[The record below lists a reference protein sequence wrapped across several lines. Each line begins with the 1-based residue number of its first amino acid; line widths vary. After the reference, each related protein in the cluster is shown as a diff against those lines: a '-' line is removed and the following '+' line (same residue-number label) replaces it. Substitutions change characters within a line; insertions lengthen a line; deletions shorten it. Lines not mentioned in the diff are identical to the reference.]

1 MLKSLWIK
9 FLILLLGVSIIALSS
24 ALVLR
29 ELMIKDFREYLEGE
43 LEDRVYWVMADI
55 EGTYEKHSKWEK
67 TTIAEDVVWA
77 LMLGL
82 EIKIKDAEGNIV
94 MDTEK
99 AVSALSPLIKRRVM
113 SVSNFT
119 QAENQNAFQPYPLFL
134 KGKDIGT
141 LEVRFLRT
149 GKESIF
155 IKRSNRF
162 LLFSLFALGG
172 LAIVLS
178 IIFSR
183 KLTNPIKRLVS
194 AAKAVSE
201 GNLKSRVQISDKDEI
216 GKLSETFNLMAK
228 NLEIQESFRKKLIS
242 NVAHELRTPI
252 SAMRGELEGMI
263 DGLITT
269 DKEQLRSLHEET
281 GRLKNILDGIDE
293 LSQAQAS
300 ALSLR
305 KQPIELKQFLKN
317 IIDRFGKLFLDKGI
331 ALDFQCSDMTINA
344 DPDKLSQIVI
354 NLLSNALKATDKN
367 GSVRL
372 AAGKKDSEAFIEIS
386 DTGHGIRKEDITFIF
401 ERFFKTVPGGL
412 GLGLAIVK
420 ELVDAHDGRIEVKSE
435 YGKGATFTVYIPT

>member
-1 MLKSLWIK
+1 
-9 FLILLLGVSIIALSS
+9 
-24 ALVLR
+24 
-29 ELMIKDFREYLEGE
+29 
-43 LEDRVYWVMADI
+43 
-55 EGTYEKHSKWEK
+55 
-67 TTIAEDVVWA
+67 
-77 LMLGL
+77 
-82 EIKIKDAEGNIV
+82 
-94 MDTEK
+94 
-99 AVSALSPLIKRRVM
+99 
-113 SVSNFT
+113 
-119 QAENQNAFQPYPLFL
+119 
-134 KGKDIGT
+134 
-141 LEVRFLRT
+141 VRFLRT

-194 AAKAVSE
+194 AAKAISE
-201 GNLKSRVQISDKDEI
+201 GNLKSRVKISDKDEI

-228 NLEIQESFRKKLIS
+228 NLEVQESFRKKLIS

-252 SAMRGELEGMI
+252 AAMRGEIEGMM
-263 DGLITT
+263 DGLIIT

-300 ALSLR
+300 SLSLR
-305 KQPIELKQFLKN
+305 KQHIELNPFLKN
-317 IIDRFGKLFLDKGI
+317 IIERFNKLFLDKDI
-331 ALDFQCSDMTINA
+331 ALEFQCDNSPINA

-372 AAGKKDSEAFIEIS
+372 AAGKKDSEVFIEVT
-386 DTGHGIRKEDITFIF
+386 DTGRGIKKEDIPFIF
-401 ERFFKTVPGGL
+401 ERFYKALPGGL

-420 ELVDAHDGRIEVKSE
+420 ELVDAHDGRIKVKSE
-435 YGKGATFTVYIPT
+435 YGKGASFTVYIPS